1 MRIGII
7 DVEFYCR
14 LDERN
19 EIGVVM
25 KSFIKFVPVI
35 ILAFLMAFMKEDA
48 LIAAPIATIAAMI
61 VARLTEKLSFKDCIN
76 ASVESVKNILIAL
89 FILMFAYAMA
99 SAFMKT
105 GIAGLAGGCL
115 VLTQTIQYM
124 LSTINGAGFIALAA
138 VSFGRS
144 YRQHW
149 KLSFQ
154 RLF

>member
-1 MRIGII
+1 VRIGII

-61 VARLTEKLSFKDCIN
+61 VARLTEKLSFKDCID
-76 ASVESVKNILIAL
+76 ASVES
-89 FILMFAYAMA
+89 
-99 SAFMKT
+99 T
-105 GIAGLAGGCL
+105 
-115 VLTQTIQYM
+115 
-124 LSTINGAGFIALAA
+124 
-138 VSFGRS
+138 
-144 YRQHW
+144 
-149 KLSFQ
+149 
-154 RLF
+154 

>member
-1 MRIGII
+1 
-7 DVEFYCR
+7 
-14 LDERN
+14 
-19 EIGVVM
+19 M

-61 VARLTEKLSFKDCIN
+61 VARLTEKLSFKDCID

-105 GIAGLAGGCL
+105 DVG
-115 VLTQTIQYM
+115 
-124 LSTINGAGFIALAA
+124 
-138 VSFGRS
+138 
-144 YRQHW
+144 
-149 KLSFQ
+149 
-154 RLF
+154 